1 MVESKSSPKLPSMQ
15 VLRAI
20 AASLVVLSH
29 VAGYFELVSPRHSW
43 IINSGLGRLGYSGV
57 DIFFVI
63 SGFIMVYTT
72 TQKAGA
78 KDAWIFIQRRM
89 LRIYPLYWSITTL
102 FVIVWSTGFALRNTH
117 YSASYLINSYLLIPY
132 FENGSF
138 EPVLSQGWTLSFEML
153 FYLVF
158 SCVLFL
164 KLKRLKLAFLI
175 GTFAALTL
183 SGRLL
188 SSTSGIRYLITAPIM
203 IEFLYGVLAAE
214 ILLRLP
220 TVRDTFY
227 QRMLPVCLI
236 CIGAIGLL
244 CTILIPD
251 AFSMRFLYYGI
262 PALLIVF
269 GTAMLGSAPC
279 ARQLVYLG
287 DASYSIYLAHLI
299 LIDASFRALRHFH
312 LFDQVLPDVFILPA
326 TMITIILSSFTYF
339 FFERPLTRALT
350 KKKTPSMLVV
360 A

>member
-1 MVESKSSPKLPSMQ
+1 
-15 VLRAI
+15 
-20 AASLVVLSH
+20 
-29 VAGYFELVSPRHSW
+29 
-43 IINSGLGRLGYSGV
+43 
-57 DIFFVI
+57 
-63 SGFIMVYTT
+63 
-72 TQKAGA
+72 
-78 KDAWIFIQRRM
+78 
-89 LRIYPLYWSITTL
+89 
-102 FVIVWSTGFALRNTH
+102 
-117 YSASYLINSYLLIPY
+117 
-132 FENGSF
+132 
-138 EPVLSQGWTLSFEML
+138 
-153 FYLVF
+153 
-158 SCVLFL
+158 
-164 KLKRLKLAFLI
+164 
-175 GTFAALTL
+175 
-183 SGRLL
+183 
-188 SSTSGIRYLITAPIM
+188 M

-287 DASYSIYLAHLI
+287 DASYSIYLAHL
-299 LIDASFRALRHFH
+299 
-312 LFDQVLPDVFILPA
+312 FDQVLPDVFILPA